1 MQSRKLK
8 IWMIDS
14 LTGNNYSVYLCMGL
28 KKAGLD
34 ISLVVTED
42 RKIEFPIDFPLLKL
56 SPPKGKKQSR
66 IIKLIKYVNFLFKLL
81 YNTKKSRID
90 VIHFQFFRRR
100 RLESIFFL
108 ILRLLGVNLVHTVH
122 DVSPLDKNKLDHLF
136 NVLVY
141 KSANILIV
149 HSTNNKQLLLSKV
162 KINPEKIKVVPH
174 GNFDHF
180 LPKILMSKED
190 ARNKLSLDSEDKV
203 LLFFGFIKEYKGLD
217 VLLGASEIASKTVSN
232 LTLLIA
238 GACESATIENSYKE
252 MINKLPDSIKVISH
266 FDFIPLEKVP
276 EYFIACDVVIL
287 PYKRISH
294 SGVLHLSYSFS
305 RAIIGT
311 NVGDFL
317 EFIVDGESGSLA
329 ESNDESGLANS
340 IMKFFQNSD
349 NIVRMGEN
357 AKRMS
362 DTMFSWDSIAIEM
375 NNIYSSFNLN

>member
-8 IWMIDS
+8 VWMIDA

-42 RKIEFPIDFPLLKL
+42 RKIEFPVDFPILKL
-56 SPPKGKKQSR
+56 SPSKGKNHAK
-66 IIKLIKYVNFLFKLL
+66 IIKSIKYINFLLKLL
-81 YNTKKSRID
+81 YNIKKNRID
-90 VIHFQFFRRR
+90 IIHFQFFRRR

-108 ILRLLGVNLVHTVH
+108 FLRVIGVNLVHTVH

-136 NVLVY
+136 NLIVY

-149 HSTNNKQLLLSKV
+149 HSINNKQLLLNKV
-162 KINPEKIKVVPH
+162 IINPEKIKVVPH
-174 GNFDHF
+174 GNFDHY
-180 LPKILMSKED
+180 LPKISISKED
-190 ARNKLSLDSEDKV
+190 ARNKLSLSIDDKV

-217 VLLGASEIASKTVSN
+217 VLLGASKIASKTINN
-232 LTLLIA
+232 LTILIA
-238 GACESATIENSYKE
+238 GACDSLTLEESYKE
-252 MINKLPDSIKVISH
+252 MIKNLPDNIKVISH
-266 FDFIPLEKVP
+266 FEFIPREKVP
-276 EYFIACDVVIL
+276 EYFIACDAVIL

-311 NVGDFL
+311 KVGDFK
-317 EFIVDGESGSLA
+317 EFIEDGESGSLA
-329 ESNDESGLANS
+329 ESNDESGLAKS
-340 IMKFFQNSD
+340 IINFYQNPD

-357 AKRMS
+357 AKRLS
-362 DTMFSWDSIAIEM
+362 DTLFSWDNIAIEM
-375 NNIYSSFNLN
+375 KNIYSSFK